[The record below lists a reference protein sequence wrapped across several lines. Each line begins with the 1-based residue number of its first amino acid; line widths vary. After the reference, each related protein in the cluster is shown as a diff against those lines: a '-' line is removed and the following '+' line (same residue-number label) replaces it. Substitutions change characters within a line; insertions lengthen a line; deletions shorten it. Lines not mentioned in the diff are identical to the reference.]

1 MKSYPDIIVLFSGG
15 LDSILAAKILEKQ
28 GLSVRC
34 LHCTSPFFG
43 EPGAVDSWKA
53 LYGLDVVVR
62 DVGED
67 FAAMLRA
74 RPAHGF
80 GKALNP
86 CVDCKILLLRTAR
99 HYMEEQGARALATGE
114 VLGQRP
120 MSQRRDALHLIMR
133 EAGVGD
139 VLLRPLC
146 ALHLPPTAVEQS
158 GLVDR
163 SRLLDIWGRGR
174 SAQLE
179 LAREYGLADIP
190 APGGGCRLTER
201 ENACRYWQVLTR
213 LSRPHSGDFA
223 LANMGRQF
231 WHCANDA
238 HYWLCVGRNSAD
250 NERLARAAG
259 PEDALLRLRDMPGP
273 LALARGGALWPGEIL
288 RSAAGMA
295 ASYAPRAV
303 AAGTVHVHMR
313 RGEEVEDAEVLPA
326 RRSDIWGEPAW
337 EEVRSQIRAEARER
351 AARAGR
357 K

>member
-1 MKSYPDIIVLFSGG
+1 MKSHPDIIVLFSGG
-15 LDSILAAKILEKQ
+15 LDSILATKILERQ

-43 EPGAVDSWKA
+43 APEAVNSWKA

-86 CVDCKILLLRTAR
+86 CVDCKILLLRKAR
-99 HYMEEQGARALATGE
+99 LYMEEQGARALATGE

-120 MSQRRDALHLIMR
+120 MSQRRDALHVITR

-146 ALHLPPTAVEQS
+146 ALHLPPTGVEQS
-158 GLVDR
+158 GFVDR
-163 SRLLDIWGRGR
+163 SRLLGMWGRGR

-190 APGGGCRLTER
+190 TPGGGCRLTER
-201 ENACRYWQVLTR
+201 ENARRYWQVLTR
-213 LSRPHSGDFA
+213 LSRPHAGDFA

-231 WHCANDA
+231 WHCANA
-238 HYWLCVGRNSAD
+238 VHYWLCVGRNSAD

-273 LALARGGALWPGEIL
+273 LALARGGALWPEEVL

-295 ASYAPRAV
+295 ASYAPKAV
-303 AAGTVHVHMR
+303 AAGTAHVRIR
-313 RGEEVEDAEVLPA
+313 RGKRSEDAHVLPA

-337 EEVRSQIRAEARER
+337 EEVRGQIRAEARER
-351 AARAGR
+351 AAREGR
-357 K
+357 R

>member
-1 MKSYPDIIVLFSGG
+1 MKSHPDIVVLFSGG
-15 LDSILAAKILEKQ
+15 LDSILAAKVLEGQ
-28 GLSVRC
+28 ELSVRC

-43 EPGAVDSWKA
+43 APEAVDSWKA
-53 LYGLDVVVR
+53 LY
-62 DVGED
+62 
-67 FAAMLRA
+67 
-74 RPAHGF
+74 GF

-86 CVDCKILLLRTAR
+86 CVDCKILLLRKAR
-99 HYMEEQGARALATGE
+99 LYMEEQGARALATGE

-120 MSQRRDALHLIMR
+120 MSQRRDALHVITR

-146 ALHLPPTAVEQS
+146 ALHLPPTGVEQS

-163 SRLLDIWGRGR
+163 SRLLGMWGRGR
-174 SAQLE
+174 SAQ
-179 LAREYGLADIP
+179 
-190 APGGGCRLTER
+190 
-201 ENACRYWQVLTR
+201 QVLTR
-213 LSRPHSGDFA
+213 LSRPHAGDFA

-231 WHCANDA
+231 WHCANAA

-273 LALARGGALWPGEIL
+273 LALARGGALWPEEVL

-295 ASYAPRAV
+295 ASYAPKAV
-303 AAGTVHVHMR
+303 AAGTAHVRIR
-313 RGEEVEDAEVLPA
+313 RGERSEDAHILPA

-337 EEVRSQIRAEARER
+337 EEVRGQIRAEARER
-351 AARAGR
+351 AAREGR
-357 K
+357 R